1 MAEQTQLSPM
11 VIAIDLVRVNV
22 NAMQLDDLQAH
33 AVQVMGTIA
42 ALNDYINSP
51 APKSS
56 NALRNALLLLRKLA
70 KHMAHVR
77 DLINAHTAAVALVGA
92 AQAAGSAAGM
102 AGAPQGGTY
111 SGP

>member
-1 MAEQTQLSPM
+1 MSNPAQLSPM

-33 AVQVMGTIA
+33 AAQVLDTIG

-56 NALRNALLLLRKLA
+56 NALRNVMSLLRKLA
-70 KHMAHVR
+70 MHMAHVR
-77 DLINAHTAAVALVGA
+77 DLINAHTAAAALVGA
-92 AQAAGSAAGM
+92 AQAAGSATGM

-111 SGP
+111 PCP